1 MTARTGL
8 SLRPSAKNDPQ
19 DLGNDPGSKAG
30 DNGQHQVGVSR
41 IRQFMPQLPPKHFF
55 PPIGNRSLVSE
66 EMGTV
71 AAKGHDAGRLV
82 GLCLHLLS
90 SSCCGD
96 LPRLA
101 LGLLAALSSQ
111 VSLYRPRMRRGS
123 LCNRRGSLPN

>member
-1 MTARTGL
+1 MSVINGKHVSVRRSIIEISFRFFGWGREIGWAICL

-71 AAKGHDAGRLV
+71 AAKGHDA
-82 GLCLHLLS
+82 
-90 SSCCGD
+90 
-96 LPRLA
+96 
-101 LGLLAALSSQ
+101 
-111 VSLYRPRMRRGS
+111 
-123 LCNRRGSLPN
+123 